1 MVSGTAN
8 EEESMP
14 EDVNGDGVIDV
25 GDLLSVVGAWG
36 PCNGCPEDINGYLNV
51 DVTDLLSLIEV

>member
-25 GDLLSVVGAWG
+25 GDLLAVVGS
-36 PCNGCPEDINGYLNV
+36 
-51 DVTDLLSLIEV
+51 DVCVAYQSMLHT